1 MKLALLVL
9 LAAALAGCASDRS
22 RLPMTYEGKPRV
34 PINKPAAVA
43 APLVDAPIKK
53 GE

>member
-1 MKLALLVL
+1 MKLPLLVL
-9 LAAALAGCASDRS
+9 LAAALAGCAFDRS

-43 APLVDAPIKK
+43 APLVDAPTKK
-53 GE
+53 GK